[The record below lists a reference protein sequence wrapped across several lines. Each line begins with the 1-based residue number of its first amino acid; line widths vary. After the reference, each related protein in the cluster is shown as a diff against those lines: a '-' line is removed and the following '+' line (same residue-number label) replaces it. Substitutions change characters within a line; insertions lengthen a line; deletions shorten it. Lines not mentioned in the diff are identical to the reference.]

1 MDGLTFHLSDVNKSC
16 LKQRAI
22 QTHQQSS
29 FLFLDENGLY
39 GAWNWRILIKGPPHY
54 NIYDLDETVSQD
66 RQ

>member
-39 GAWNWRILIKGPPHY
+39 GA
-54 NIYDLDETVSQD
+54 
-66 RQ
+66 